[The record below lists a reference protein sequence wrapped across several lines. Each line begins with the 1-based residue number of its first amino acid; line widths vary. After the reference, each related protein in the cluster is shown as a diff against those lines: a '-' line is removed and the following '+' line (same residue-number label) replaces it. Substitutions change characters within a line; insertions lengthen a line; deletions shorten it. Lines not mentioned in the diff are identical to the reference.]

1 MKEKSTF
8 TCTNNACKRVF
19 ANPLKTLNLQQ
30 DPAEPYYACPFCLT
44 KVEDIP
50 DLKNESQMVESVSV
64 EGQKT
69 KPSGCLHYLGY
80 LSERS
85 QTEKISDD
93 CMVCKDIVD
102 CMLKKMRV

>member
-8 TCTNNACKRVF
+8 TCTNSACKKVF

-44 KVEDIP
+44 KVAEIP
-50 DLKNESQMVESVSV
+50 DLKKESTNKDSV

-69 KPSGCLHYLGY
+69 TPSGCTHYLGY
-80 LSERS
+80 LSERA
-85 QTEKISDD
+85 QTEKISDE
-93 CMVCKDIVD
+93 CMVCKEIVD